1 MAYPLQKLGW
11 GLPVDY
17 YPVHAHKYRCTSYV
31 YIIIYNV
38 YIYMCTWVF
47 ILYIYIKYILSIY
60 TYNYIHMITCIR
72 IIRTDGENCEPTIDF
87 HPSSVQMIDIR
98 WYQCPPSARFPC
110 SRESR
115 SSWCPSAV
123 VSSWPSLLAP
133 SACLGNLDSVK
144 YHISCKGHPYQGR
157 LEHLPGV
164 CENDFT
170 PTFWRVFPLFRCHH
184 FLVDDGSN
192 QGESKH
198 KIGLLVLYN

>member
-1 MAYPLQKLGW
+1 
-11 GLPVDY
+11 
-17 YPVHAHKYRCTSYV
+17 
-31 YIIIYNV
+31 
-38 YIYMCTWVF
+38 
-47 ILYIYIKYILSIY
+47 
-60 TYNYIHMITCIR
+60 MITCIH
-72 IIRTDGENCEPTIDF
+72 IIRTDGEKGEATIDF
-87 HPSSVQMIDIR
+87 HPSIVQMIDIR
-98 WYQCPPSARFPC
+98 RYQCPPSARFPC

-144 YHISCKGHPYQGR
+144 YHISCKGHPYQRR

-170 PTFWRVFPLFRCHH
+170 PTFVRVFPLFRCHH
-184 FLVDDGSN
+184 FLVDGGSN

-198 KIGLLVLYN
+198 KIDVLVLCN

>member
-1 MAYPLQKLGW
+1 
-11 GLPVDY
+11 
-17 YPVHAHKYRCTSYV
+17 
-31 YIIIYNV
+31 
-38 YIYMCTWVF
+38 MCTWV
-47 ILYIYIKYILSIY
+47 ILFLYDFYIY
-60 TYNYIHMITCIR
+60 TYNYIHMITCIH
-72 IIRTDGENCEPTIDF
+72 IIRTDGEKGEATIDF
-87 HPSSVQMIDIR
+87 HPSIVQMIDIR

-170 PTFWRVFPLFRCHH
+170 PTFVRVATF
-184 FLVDDGSN
+184 
-192 QGESKH
+192 
-198 KIGLLVLYN
+198 